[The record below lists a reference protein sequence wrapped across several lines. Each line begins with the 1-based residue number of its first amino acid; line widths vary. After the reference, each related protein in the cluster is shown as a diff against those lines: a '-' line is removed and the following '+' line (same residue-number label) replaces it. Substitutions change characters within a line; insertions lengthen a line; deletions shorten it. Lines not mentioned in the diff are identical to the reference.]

1 MGIPQVEK
9 TETQKFGKQW
19 LYNGLAVTLDDTTI
33 QFATEWANLLL
44 SGFARQVA
52 LAFQQAQAQAE
63 AQTPVVKEEPKSNGL
78 IIEG

>member
-44 SGFARQVA
+44 SGFARQLAV
-52 LAFQQAQAQAE
+52 AFQQAQGEQPQPA
-63 AQTPVVKEEPKSNGL
+63 KEEPKPNGL